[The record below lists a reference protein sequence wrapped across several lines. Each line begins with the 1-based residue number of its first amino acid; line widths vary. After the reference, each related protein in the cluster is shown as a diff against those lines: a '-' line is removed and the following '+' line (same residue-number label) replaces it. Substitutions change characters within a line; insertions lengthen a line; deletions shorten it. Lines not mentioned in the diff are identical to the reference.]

1 MNCNRRRRVGNP
13 FSWLF
18 PNAIVFC
25 LLFTF
30 LFCIPWQGM
39 AQDVIR
45 FGASL
50 SLTGKMSTEGRRV
63 RDGYDFYVKHINER
77 GGIPIKG
84 KNHKVEI
91 VYYDDE
97 SDPNTATRLT
107 EKLIVEDKVHFLLGP
122 YSSTCTLP
130 ASTVAEKYKMPMVA
144 AHAASTPIFERG
156 YKYIFVTLSSIDQY
170 FGNILKMAAELNPR
184 PETAALINEN
194 ALAPQISVD
203 AAEAEAQRLGFK
215 VVYKQK
221 YPSGTKDFSSM
232 LAEIKDK
239 RPDILL
245 SGSYTSDSLVIVKQ
259 AKEMGL
265 KPKMFG
271 ILLGPTLPGFVDSL
285 KQDAEN
291 LLEPIQWSANMSWK
305 DDIFGYDAAE
315 FARIFEKDFG
325 YFPDYHPPQSAAA
338 LLVYHHALQ
347 KVGEFDRQKIRDAI
361 AETNIMTFYG
371 PVRFNE
377 KGQNIAKGM
386 ATVQIQGGK
395 PFVVYP
401 KAVLEKPLIYPIPG
415 AQ

>member
-1 MNCNRRRRVGNP
+1 MNRYQGRSVGNLR
-13 FSWLF
+13 SILF
-18 PNAIVFC
+18 LRVFVSSMLFIF
-25 LLFTF
+25 LLG
-30 LFCIPWQGM
+30 IPLQAM

-63 RDGYDFYVKHINER
+63 KDGYDYYVKHINEK
-77 GGIPIKG
+77 GGMPIKG
-84 KNHKVEI
+84 KNYKVEI

-107 EKLIVEDKVHFLLGP
+107 EKLIVEDKVDFLLGP
-122 YSSTCTLP
+122 YSSTCTMP
-130 ASTVAEKYKMPMVA
+130 SSTVAEKYKMPMVA

-156 YKYIFVTLSSIDQY
+156 YKYLFATLSSLDQY

-184 PETAALINEN
+184 PQTVALINEN
-194 ALAPQISVD
+194 ALAPQVSVD

-271 ILLGPTLPGFVDSL
+271 ILLGPTLPGFIESL
-285 KQDAEN
+285 KQDADN
-291 LLEPIQWSANMSWK
+291 LLEPIQWSANMTWK
-305 DDIFGYDAAE
+305 DDFFGYGAADY
-315 FARIFEKDFG
+315 ARIFEKDFG
-325 YFPDYHPPQSAAA
+325 YFPDYHPPQSTAA
-338 LLVYHHALQ
+338 LLVYQHALQ
-347 KVGEFDRQKIRDAI
+347 KVGEFDRQKVRDAI
-361 AETNIMTFYG
+361 AATDIMTFYG

-386 ATVQIQGGK
+386 AVVQIQGGK
-395 PFVVYP
+395 PVVVYP
-401 KAVLEKPLIYPIPG
+401 KAVSEKPLIYPIPG

>member
-1 MNCNRRRRVGNP
+1 MNRCQSRSVGNLRSTH
-13 FSWLF
+13 FLRVFVSTMLF
-18 PNAIVFC
+18 I
-25 LLFTF
+25 F
-30 LFCIPWQGM
+30 LVGIPLQAM

-63 RDGYDFYVKHINER
+63 KDGYDYYVKHINEK
-77 GGIPIKG
+77 GGMPIKG
-84 KNHKVEI
+84 KNYKVEI

-107 EKLIVEDKVHFLLGP
+107 EKLIVEDKVDFLLGP
-122 YSSTCTLP
+122 YSSTCTMP
-130 ASTVAEKYKMPMVA
+130 SSTVAEKYKMPMVA

-156 YKYIFVTLSSIDQY
+156 YKYLFATLSSLDQY

-184 PETAALINEN
+184 PQTVALINEN
-194 ALAPQISVD
+194 ALAPQVSVD

-271 ILLGPTLPGFVDSL
+271 ILLGPTLPGFVESL
-285 KQDAEN
+285 KQDADN
-291 LLEPIQWSANMSWK
+291 LLEPIQWSANMTWK
-305 DDIFGYDAAE
+305 DDFFGYGAADY
-315 FARIFEKDFG
+315 ARIFEKDFG
-325 YFPDYHPPQSAAA
+325 YFPDYHPPQSTAA
-338 LLVYHHALQ
+338 LLVYQHALQ
-347 KVGEFDRQKIRDAI
+347 KVGEFDRQKVRDAI
-361 AETNIMTFYG
+361 AATDIMTFYG

-386 ATVQIQGGK
+386 AVVQIQGGK
-395 PFVVYP
+395 PVVVYP
-401 KAVLEKPLIYPIPG
+401 KAVSEKPLIYPIPG

>member
-1 MNCNRRRRVGNP
+1 MNRCQSRSVGNLRSTH
-13 FSWLF
+13 FLRVLVSTMLF
-18 PNAIVFC
+18 V
-25 LLFTF
+25 F
-30 LFCIPWQGM
+30 LFGIPLQAM
-39 AQDVIR
+39 AQDLIR

-63 RDGYDFYVKHINER
+63 KDGYDYYVKHINEK
-77 GGIPIKG
+77 GGMPIKG
-84 KNHKVEI
+84 KNYKVEI

-107 EKLIVEDKVHFLLGP
+107 EKLIVEDKVDFLLGP
-122 YSSTCTLP
+122 YSSTCTMP
-130 ASTVAEKYKMPMVA
+130 SSTVAEKYKMPMVA
-144 AHAASTPIFERG
+144 AHAASTPIYERG
-156 YKYIFVTLSSIDQY
+156 YKYLFATLSSLDQY

-184 PETAALINEN
+184 PQTVALINEN
-194 ALAPQISVD
+194 ALAPQVSVD

-271 ILLGPTLPGFVDSL
+271 ILLGPTLPGFVESL
-285 KQDAEN
+285 KQDADN
-291 LLEPIQWSANMSWK
+291 LLEPIQWSANMTWK
-305 DDIFGYDAAE
+305 DDFFGYGAADY
-315 FARIFEKDFG
+315 ARIFEKDFG
-325 YFPDYHPPQSAAA
+325 YFPDYHPPQSTAA
-338 LLVYHHALQ
+338 LLVYQHALQ
-347 KVGEFDRQKIRDAI
+347 KVGEFDRQKVRDAI
-361 AETNIMTFYG
+361 AATDIMTFYG

-386 ATVQIQGGK
+386 AVVQIQGGK
-395 PFVVYP
+395 PVVVYP
-401 KAVLEKPLIYPIPG
+401 KAVSEKPLIYPIPG